1 VEAAAVVN
9 GRLARVACGASALL
23 ASLVVLFVASP
34 AWACPSC
41 TTRSGGGFMIPILLG
56 AMMLTPYI
64 VSTVVLRIVRKGE
77 AAGALEDQ
85 AASRE
90 TLDKSHRSHADPAAD
105 TAPAR
110 A

>member
-1 VEAAAVVN
+1 MVN
-9 GRLARVACGASALL
+9 ARLARAFSPASALL
-23 ASLVVLFVASP
+23 AGFFILSSSNL

-56 AMMLTPYI
+56 AMILTPYI
-64 VSTVVLRIVRKGE
+64 VSTVVLRIIRKAE
-77 AAGALEDQ
+77 AERAREERAAIAAPTERKQSHVEGAGG
-85 AASRE
+85 
-90 TLDKSHRSHADPAAD
+90 